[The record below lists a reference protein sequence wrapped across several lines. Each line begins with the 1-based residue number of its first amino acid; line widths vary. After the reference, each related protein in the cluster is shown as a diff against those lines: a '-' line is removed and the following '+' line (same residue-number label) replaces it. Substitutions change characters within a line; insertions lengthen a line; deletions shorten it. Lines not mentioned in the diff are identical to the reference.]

1 MHDDHSC
8 TNMQVQKVD
17 RHSPLWHRVAIIG
30 RCTWARL
37 ATTMAA
43 PSSSGSTGWS
53 TSLTAATSRMSSMG
67 DELSST
73 GGGACADHHPSAT
86 QEADEAGD
94 VVAASTS
101 LLSAGMRTFGS
112 RALCFHS
119 FLVLVSIN
127 ISHCTALHCTA
138 LHCSAL
144 LCSALLCTALLCS
157 AVHFTLPHCAAL
169 HWHFTAL
176 HRIYF
181 LCACNRSA
189 RSARVHLL
197 LCCKLFLLH
206 VRTHAHLSPS
216 QPTEWHPWARSWAL
230 RPAGRGARR
239 RQPSV
244 LS

>member
-1 MHDDHSC
+1 MQTRLTLNATRLANAHTTHTGCNPFEKILIPPSMHDDHSC

-127 ISHCTALHCTA
+127 ISHCTAL
-138 LHCSAL
+138 
-144 LCSALLCTALLCS
+144 LCN
-157 AVHFTLPHCAAL
+157 AVHFTLSCFTHCAAL
-169 HWHFTAL
+169 
-176 HRIYF
+176 
-181 LCACNRSA
+181 N
-189 RSARVHLL
+189 
-197 LCCKLFLLH
+197 
-206 VRTHAHLSPS
+206 
-216 QPTEWHPWARSWAL
+216 
-230 RPAGRGARR
+230 
-239 RQPSV
+239 
-244 LS
+244 